1 MSHSVV
7 AVVIANY
14 VEGLLETMLRLSVNR
29 DVVCVCF
36 VCGIGKMSVGQNVQ
50 QT

>member
-29 DVVCVCF
+29 AVVCVC
-36 VCGIGKMSVGQNVQ
+36 VCRIGKMSVGQNVQ